1 MQILDAD
8 QYFIRSTVCTKQW
21 VENVYILTVQINFI
35 FPFLLSMFINIT
47 LSYNNFI
54 FSNVSVC
61 NELPAA
67 FYQLT

>member
-8 QYFIRSTVCTKQW
+8 QYFLRSTVCTKQW
-21 VENVYILTVQINFI
+21 VENVYILTVQIHFI

-54 FSNVSVC
+54 FSSVSVC
-61 NELPAA
+61 NELTAA

>member
-8 QYFIRSTVCTKQW
+8 QYFLRSTVCTKQW

-35 FPFLLSMFINIT
+35 FPSLLSMFINIT

-54 FSNVSVC
+54 FSSVNVC
-61 NELPAA
+61 NELTAA

>member
-8 QYFIRSTVCTKQW
+8 QYFLRSTVCTKQW
-21 VENVYILTVQINFI
+21 VENVYILTVYINFI

-54 FSNVSVC
+54 FSSVSVC
-61 NELPAA
+61 NELTAA

>member
-8 QYFIRSTVCTKQW
+8 QYFLRSTVCTKQW

-35 FPFLLSMFINIT
+35 FSFLLSMFINIT

-54 FSNVSVC
+54 FSSVSVC
-61 NELPAA
+61 NELTAA

>member
-1 MQILDAD
+1 MQIFDAD
-8 QYFIRSTVCTKQW
+8 QYFLRSTVCTKQW

-35 FPFLLSMFINIT
+35 FSFLLSMFINIT

-54 FSNVSVC
+54 FSSVSVC
-61 NELPAA
+61 NELTAA

>member
-54 FSNVSVC
+54 FSNVSV
-61 NELPAA
+61 AMS
-67 FYQLT
+67 FQLHFIS